1 MIHKGFVQ
9 TVLGPV
15 APEALGLTLSHE
27 HVLIDMT
34 QGAPNADALI
44 ETNESLRGAGYL
56 PEAGWEPG
64 EDGPGTAATWKP
76 KWREPICLSN
86 RADVARNWFYY
97 GTYGITSLDDVIE
110 EAMLFKRHGGGCIV
124 DQTSIGISRDPYGL
138 QQVAR
143 ATGIHIVMATSYYT
157 HGWHPA
163 HVAGLDRE
171 QLCERIVRDIDP
183 GFAGGIQAGIIGE
196 VGLSTPMHPDE
207 EKVLRASVSAQKMT
221 GLILSIHPGY
231 SAQSIWDAVR
241 IVEEEGGDLAR
252 TSICHTDFM
261 LPTKPAP
268 DSFDPAPF
276 LELAKT
282 GVYLGIDNFG
292 WEESFRQRGVI
303 DQANDAIRLN
313 YITAL
318 ADAGYASRVLISHD
332 IALQN
337 WQRKYGGHGW
347 QHIPE
352 TVKALMRYKGFDPA
366 LVKKIMFDNPRE
378 ALTIEV

>member
-34 QGAPNADALI
+34 QGAPNSETLI
-44 ETNESLRGAGYL
+44 NINESCRTCGHI

-64 EDGPGTAATWKP
+64 EDGPGTAASWKA
-76 KWREPICLSN
+76 KWKEPICLSN
-86 RADVARNWFYY
+86 RADIDRNWFFY
-97 GTYGITSLDDVIE
+97 GTYSITSIDDVIG

-143 ATGIHIVMATSYYT
+143 ATGIHIVMCTSYYCQ
-157 HGWHPA
+157 GWHPA
-163 HVAGLDRE
+163 HVARLDIE

-183 GFAGGIQAGIIGE
+183 GVTGGIQAGIIGE
-196 VGLSTPMHPDE
+196 VGLSMEMHPDE
-207 EKVLRASVSAQKMT
+207 EKVLRASVRAQKLT
-221 GLILSIHPGY
+221 GAVMSIHPGY
-231 SAQSIWDAVR
+231 SAKSIWDAVR
-241 IVEEEGGDLAR
+241 IVEEEGGDLTR
-252 TSICHTDFM
+252 TIICHTDTM
-261 LPTKPAP
+261 LPSRPAP
-268 DSFDPAPF
+268 DSYDTAPF

-282 GVYLGIDNFG
+282 GVYLGLDCFGFEQGFWQHGKIDL
-292 WEESFRQRGVI
+292 
-303 DQANDAIRLN
+303 ANDSVRLN
-313 YITAL
+313 FITAL

-332 IALQN
+332 MALQN
-337 WQRKYGGHGW
+337 HQRKYGGHGW

-352 TVKALMRYKGFDPA
+352 TVTALMRHKGFDPA
-366 LVKKIMFDNPRE
+366 LVQRILVDNPRD
-378 ALTIEV
+378 ALTLV